1 MQTEDPIATDAA
13 LMARVADG
21 DMAASRLLCG
31 QYLDRAYTTACLFLG
46 NSSNSDDVVQEAFL
60 RLWKVAPKW
69 EAKAQINTWL
79 HRVIHNLCID
89 RLRKEKRYMDTEV
102 PDIEDPTPDVVERHD
117 LQQKKL
123 ILDNGIHQLPARQRI
138 ALTLVHFE
146 DCTNIEAADK
156 MDLSVDALES
166 LLARGRRK
174 LKEILAPYRKELDGD
189 LT

>member
-13 LMARVADG
+13 LMARVAAG
-21 DMAASRLLCG
+21 DTAASRLLCG
-31 QYLDRAYTTACLFLG
+31 RHLDRAYTTACLFLG
-46 NSSNSDDVVQEAFL
+46 NASSSEDIVQEAFL
-60 RLWKVAPKW
+60 RLWKIAPKW

-89 RLRKEKRYMDTEV
+89 RLRKENKYKDTEV
-102 PDIEDPTPDVVERHD
+102 PDIADPAPNVVERHV
-117 LQQKKL
+117 QHQKKQ
-123 ILDNGIHQLPARQRI
+123 ILDKGIHQLPTRQRI

-156 MDLSVDALES
+156 MEISVDALES

-174 LKEILAPYRKELDGD
+174 LKEILTPYRKDLDGD